1 MSNCDL
7 CCEHD
12 GTVTGS
18 ICRCFLRGDLDFQS
32 LVGNGSHAL
41 DRFRVGMK
49 PKLRELPAVDDVPER
64 DYDLAATTRR
74 LRTIVIRYV
83 IRRL

>member
-12 GTVTGS
+12 GSVTGF
-18 ICRCFLRGDLDFQS
+18 CGRCFLRGDLDFQS
-32 LVGNGSHAL
+32 SVGNGSHAL

-49 PKLRELPAVDDVPER
+49 PKLRELPAVDENVPER

-74 LRTIVIRYV
+74 L
-83 IRRL
+83 